1 MFGYIIRRILA
12 IIPVLLIVA
21 AIVFLML
28 RLSPGDPAAILAGD
42 AATPAQI
49 ERIRTELGLNEPLHV
64 QFLTWIRQL
73 LQGDLGTSLISRT
86 DVWTMIERRLDPTIN
101 IAILTII
108 ISVLL
113 AVPMGVLAAWKHRTW
128 VDYLVMSFSVL
139 GFSIPVF
146 VIGYIFIGI
155 FSLQLRWLP
164 VQGYT
169 APSEDLWGFFQRAIL
184 PSLTLATIYIALIA
198 RMTRASMLEVLNE
211 DYVRTA
217 RAKGLRHRRVLAQ
230 HVLRNSLVPVL
241 SAAGPLLGAMVT
253 TIFVVEVVF
262 AVPGLARHYVS
273 ATTASD
279 YPLLLGMTV
288 ALTLFVIVA
297 NLLVDLAL
305 AVLDPRQRERGR

>member
-198 RMTRASMLEVLNE
+198 RMTRASMLAVLNE

-217 RAKGLRHRRVLAQ
+217 RAKGVPERDVLFRHA
-230 HVLRNSLVPVL
+230 LRN
-241 SAAGPLLGAMVT
+241 A
-253 TIFVVEVVF
+253 
-262 AVPGLARHYVS
+262 AVPIMTIIGIGFALLIGGVVVTESVFNIPGIGRLTVDAILAR
-273 ATTASD
+273 D
-279 YPLLLGMTV
+279 YPVIQAMILLTAGIYV
-288 ALTLFVIVA
+288 FV
-297 NLLVDLAL
+297 NLLIDLSYSL
-305 AVLDPRQRERGR
+305 IDPRIRY